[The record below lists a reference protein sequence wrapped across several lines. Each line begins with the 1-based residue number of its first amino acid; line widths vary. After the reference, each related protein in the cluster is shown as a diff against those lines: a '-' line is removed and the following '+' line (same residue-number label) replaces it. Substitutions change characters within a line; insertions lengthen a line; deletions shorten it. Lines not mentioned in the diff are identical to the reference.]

1 LIVDVWAQPSFVA
14 RPDRLPMPEVR
25 ALAEKSG
32 ATDRIGARI
41 GPDELVAEMDTAGVD
56 VVLLSSVARRA
67 ELIRYR
73 SAALPA
79 AT

>member
-14 RPDRLPMPEVR
+14 RPDRLSMPEVR

-41 GPDELVAEMDTAGVD
+41 GPDELVAEMDTAGWTWCCC
-56 VVLLSSVARRA
+56 LR
-67 ELIRYR
+67 
-73 SAALPA
+73 LPA
-79 AT
+79 GRS